1 MLGVASGTR
10 LDHHFQQAVT
20 GETNPHN
27 VPLRHEVIET
37 YQPFGAISVYI
48 QGDLDSRRDGCVF
61 LTIHDIGTNH
71 NSWVYFTQHESM
83 TLITEKAVF
92 LHVVVPGQDSGEPD
106 LGQEHPFPTI
116 EELALSLLPVLDEL
130 HVSQVVGLGCGA
142 GANIIVK
149 FALLHQERLH
159 GIIAIQPTASAA
171 NVRQKIRDR
180 FGSFKSTKV
189 DDMAAHGEDTDLY
202 LVFHKFGH
210 TLEGDKISEEAI
222 NMFKNRLHRDINPRN
237 LNHYVLSY
245 MNRTDVSEQVRN
257 FLKID
262 CLLVVGSRSSFVKDT
277 ESMFKEAALK
287 NASLLKIDDIGDVLN
302 EAQDKA
308 AEAILLFC
316 QGLGLLSTVPMNP
329 GSRRGSL
336 ADDGNPQ
343 ATRERRRMSMQE
355 ADIPNIRRLSLVSS

>member
-61 LTIHDIGTNH
+61 LTIHDIGSNH
-71 NSWVYFTQHESM
+71 NSWVYFTQHEVMSA
-83 TLITEKAVF
+83 ITEKSVF

-106 LGQEHPFPTI
+106 LGQERPFPTI
-116 EELALSLLPVLDEL
+116 EELALSILPILDEL
-130 HVSQVVGLGCGA
+130 RVPQVVGLGCGA
-142 GANIIVK
+142 GANIILK

-159 GIIAIQPTASAA
+159 GMIAFQPTASAA
-171 NVRQKIRDR
+171 TVLERLKDR
-180 FGSFKSTKV
+180 FGSFKLDEMS
-189 DDMAAHGEDTDLY
+189 AHGEDTDVY

-210 TLEGDKISEEAI
+210 ALEGDKITEEAI
-222 NMFKNRLHRDINPRN
+222 SMFKNRLHRDINPRN
-237 LNHYVLSY
+237 LNRYVLSY
-245 MNRTDVSEQVRN
+245 MNRTDIVDQVRN
-257 FLKID
+257 YLKID

-277 ESMFKEAALK
+277 ESMFKEANLK
-287 NASLLKIDDIGDVLN
+287 NASLLKIDDVGDVLN
-302 EAQDKA
+302 EAPDKA

-316 QGLGLLSTVPMNP
+316 QGIGLLPTVPMKT
-329 GSRRGSL
+329 GSRRGSE
-336 ADDGNPQ
+336 ADEGIPP
-343 ATRERRRMSMQE
+343 TSTRRRMSMQE
-355 ADIPNIRRLSLVSS
+355 ADVPNIRRLSLVS